1 MRRIP
6 RPSVFLPPS
15 PSSLS
20 LCCVVHRDSLNLV
33 PSLSP
38 DPTPGKYP
46 FRGLGKRGRA
56 LRNLARRRKGG
67 GRRANAI
74 LFFHLGAEEEEEEPF
89 FLPFVGKRGK
99 GGKRLN
105 WCRDEGKGRKGKGTK
120 TDSSWGKR
128 IVCPSSLSHPP
139 SFSFCLWRW
148 RREERRGWC
157 GRPVWD
163 STLFHRAREEN
174 VTEQNNVTIWGK
186 IGVINLK
193 VLSNLALLAEG
204 DDSDKVVLGASW
216 NWDGLVGLWGAWQGI
231 IFHRRRRRQRQKNRA
246 GESSSSSSFPT
257 KGGKGVFGTGTHKE
271 KTASI

>member
-46 FRGLGKRGRA
+46 FKGLGKRGRA

-105 WCRDEGKGRKGKGTK
+105 WCRDEGKGERERGQNRQLVGEENCVPFLT
-120 TDSSWGKR
+120 
-128 IVCPSSLSHPP
+128 LPP
-139 SFSFCLWRW
+139 PFSFCLWRW
-148 RREERRGWC
+148 RRGEGRGWC
-157 GRPVWD
+157 GRPGVGFNLISFCQRGKFD
-163 STLFHRAREEN
+163 RAKQRHHLG
-174 VTEQNNVTIWGK
+174 Q
-186 IGVINLK
+186 IGVINLE
-193 VLSNLALLAEG
+193 VLSNLALLAKG

-257 KGGKGVFGTGTHKE
+257 KEGKGVFGTGTHKE